1 MFNCLASITIS
12 HNVDPTKLFDSIV
25 EAWNRGRS
33 KCKRLKIACRE
44 KRKDSAVFLFT
55 LGSDVVAQF
64 PIPTEILKAKNVLG
78 DYVAAFP
85 VRAKRAQKIVDLRIT
100 DLRPGMRGVN
110 LRAKVVEISE
120 PETVHTG
127 YGIPGVVSNVLIAD
141 ETGTT
146 MMSLWE
152 RQIDMVHEG
161 ALIEIKNASADSF
174 RGELRL
180 RLRKDGKI
188 RLLE

>member
-1 MFNCLASITIS
+1 MFNCLASITVS
-12 HNVDPTKLFDSIV
+12 HNVDPSKLFDSIV
-25 EAWNRGRS
+25 VAWNRGRS

-78 DYVAAFP
+78 EYVAAFP
-85 VRAKRAQKIVDLRIT
+85 VRAKRAQENVDLKII

-161 ALIEIKNASADSF
+161 ALIEIRNASADNF

-180 RLRKDGKI
+180 RLGKDGKI
-188 RLLE
+188 GLLE